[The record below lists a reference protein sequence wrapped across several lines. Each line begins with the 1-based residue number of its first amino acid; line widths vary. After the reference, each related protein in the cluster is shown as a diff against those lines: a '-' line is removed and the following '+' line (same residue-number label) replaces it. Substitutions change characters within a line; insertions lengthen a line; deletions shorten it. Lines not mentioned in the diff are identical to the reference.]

1 MAELPLAKDFPLA
14 SEAAWQALVEE
25 ALKGAPFAS
34 LRSKTYDGIEIEP
47 LYPRANDASV
57 IPGRAAG
64 VPWTVMQRA
73 DIADPEAANK
83 QILADLNNGAT
94 GLALVFE
101 GAIGDYGY
109 ALEAT
114 GAALSQA
121 LDGVYLDAGVDIE
134 LDLGRPSKHAA
145 GLLATL
151 VKARGLDPGTLNI
164 RFGFN
169 PLGAIATTG
178 ESPKP
183 WPDIA
188 ANFANYIAEIADPG
202 LHRSLRRAPTGDRST
217 PQVALR
223 RRSLPSRWPA
233 PSPISAR
240 WKRMAFRSKTRAI
253 PSSSASPPTRIS
265 S

>member
-1 MAELPLAKDFPLA
+1 MA
-14 SEAAWQALVEE
+14 ALVED
-25 ALKGAPFAS
+25 ALKGAPLAS
-34 LRSKTYDGIEIEP
+34 LRSKTYDDISIEP
-47 LYPRANDASV
+47 LYPRASDASL
-57 IPGRAAG
+57 IPGHAPG

-73 DIADPEAANK
+73 DIADPEAANN

-94 GLALVFE
+94 GLVLVFQ

-121 LDGVYLDAGVDIE
+121 LDGVLLDAGVDIE
-134 LDLGRPSKHAA
+134 LDLGRPSRHAA

-151 VKARGLDPGTLNI
+151 VKARGLDPRTVNI

-183 WPDIA
+183 WPEIA
-188 ANFANYIAEIADPG
+188 TNFANYIAEIATQGFTGPFAVADGRPIHAAG
-202 LHRSLRRAPTGDRST
+202 GSEAQELAFALGLRRC
-217 PQVALR
+217 L
-223 RRSLPSRWPA
+223 
-233 PSPISAR
+233 SPRLGSAR
-240 WKRMAFRSKTRAI
+240 NVSR
-253 PSSSASPPTRIS
+253 
-265 S
+265 